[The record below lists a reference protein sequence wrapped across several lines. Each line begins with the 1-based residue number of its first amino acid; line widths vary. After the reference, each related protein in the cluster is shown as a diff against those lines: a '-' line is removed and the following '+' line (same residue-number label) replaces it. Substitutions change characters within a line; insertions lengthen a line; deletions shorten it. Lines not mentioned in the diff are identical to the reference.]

1 MKGTVEPP
9 SSSSTAAL
17 TCRSRTPSSSAI
29 LPSMDPTL
37 VDPLDPGVVT
47 IPYRLLTEVAPQL
60 WQAAPTVGDQGGN
73 RRGGTAESG
82 PVAPRGTRGS
92 AEEPGQRPEGQGDD
106 GGDRSTDLSQHVSN
120 GAEHEIPLSVPV

>member
-29 LPSMDPTL
+29 LPSMDPTR
-37 VDPLDPGVVT
+37 GVVT

-60 WQAAPTVGDQGGN
+60 WQAEPTGGDQGATRAG
-73 RRGGTAESG
+73 RDGRDQARCPRAEPEALPKSR
-82 PVAPRGTRGS
+82 ARARKGS
-92 AEEPGQRPEGQGDD
+92 V
-106 GGDRSTDLSQHVSN
+106 TTV
-120 GAEHEIPLSVPV
+120 